1 MIDGGYSSLNVDK
14 LVTEVGTTRP
24 TFYRRYPNIDH
35 LAFEV
40 IRNRFQTATDV
51 ATGTLAGD
59 LLKLQR
65 EEVSMFSDPLIRN
78 NLPGLLES
86 IRTNPEVGKLYAD
99 LFIRPRREK
108 VGLVIKAAVN
118 HGEIPHSNIDVEFV
132 CDILLGP
139 LLTRVL
145 LPVDVALDDKL
156 ARQTA
161 QLALLFI
168 SGEST
173 PSRLPRNLP

>member
-65 EEVSMFSDPLIRN
+65 EEVSMFSDPLIRK

-173 PSRLPRNLP
+173 P